1 MVRVPAFVQSS
12 GKDTQTLAVLGRRPR
27 NIMTA
32 EPSSVKAPI
41 EEDASISGTGSAKR
55 LSRFKTPWPGF
66 PKALILTELNHSGF
80 ESDPTRNLNPTSDIR
95 HARIRIPP
103 AFQADSVR
111 NAQSLGRI
119 IIHAIRVRYS
129 GVVALKVLVIG
140 KGGRE
145 HALCWKL
152 KQSPRVSAIFC
163 APGNAGTAIDAQ
175 NVSIETGDFRALIQ
189 FAKREGVGLTVVGP
203 EEPLTTGIVD
213 AFQREGLRIFGP
225 RRDAAELE
233 GSKVFAK
240 ELMRQAGIPTADYR
254 LFRSAPDAEHYIM
267 SREVSLTVRSKG
279 RSTLRHTLHCRTAA
293 ETLEAIDRIMDP
305 REQLG
310 PGVQVELEERSQKL
324 AFSTAAEAR
333 DHVLGRPLGMVIKA
347 DGLAAGKG
355 VFVCDNLR
363 QALDAVDQI
372 MVRRVFGKAGDKLIL
387 EERLDGLETSILAF
401 TDGRTIVPLV
411 TSQDHKR
418 AYDHDEGPNTGG
430 MGAYSPAGIVTPE
443 LMEQVERE
451 ILVPAV
457 HALKRARRPFRGVL
471 YAGLMLTNQ
480 GPKVL
485 EFNVRFGDPE
495 CQAILMRL
503 KSDLLD
509 VLEAVVDEKLDTIA
523 LEWDPRPSVC
533 VVMAAEGYP
542 GQYERDRVINNLE
555 EADGMADVKVFHA
568 GTALRSDPGGGRD
581 GRIVTDGGRVLD
593 VTAIG
598 ATLAEAQARAYEAAR
613 SIRFTGGW
621 YRRDI
626 AAKAIKSGE

>member
-1 MVRVPAFVQSS
+1 M
-12 GKDTQTLAVLGRRPR
+12 
-27 NIMTA
+27 
-32 EPSSVKAPI
+32 
-41 EEDASISGTGSAKR
+41 
-55 LSRFKTPWPGF
+55 
-66 PKALILTELNHSGF
+66 
-80 ESDPTRNLNPTSDIR
+80 
-95 HARIRIPP
+95 
-103 AFQADSVR
+103 
-111 NAQSLGRI
+111 
-119 IIHAIRVRYS
+119 
-129 GVVALKVLVIG
+129 IG

-152 KQSPRVSAIFC
+152 KQSPRVKSVFC

-189 FAKREGVGLTVVGP
+189 FAKREGIGLTVVGP
-203 EEPLTTGIVD
+203 EEPLANGIVD

-254 LFRSAPDAEHYIM
+254 IFRSAPDAEHYVL

-310 PGVQVELEERSQKL
+310 PGVQVELEERSQKR

-363 QALDAVDQI
+363 QALDAIDQI
-372 MVRRVFGKAGDKLIL
+372 MVRRVFGKAGDRLIL
-387 EERLDGLETSILAF
+387 EERLDGLETSILAL
-401 TDGRTIVPLV
+401 TDGRTIVPLE

-418 AYDHDEGPNTGG
+418 AFDHDEGPNTGG
-430 MGAYSPAGIVTPE
+430 MGAYSPADIVTPE

-495 CQAILMRL
+495 CQTLLMRL

-509 VLEAVVDEKLDTIA
+509 ALEAVVDERLDTIN

-542 GQYERDRVINNLE
+542 GHYERDRVINNLE
-555 EADGMADVKVFHA
+555 EADRMPDVKVFHA

-581 GRIVTDGGRVLD
+581 GRVVTDGGRVLN

-598 ATLAEAQARAYEAAR
+598 STLAEAQTRAYEAAR
-613 SIRFTGGW
+613 SIRFAGGW

-626 AAKAIKSGE
+626 GAKATKPKE